1 VSYTPRPDDWYEAVI
16 ARAEA
21 ELQEDGSNSGSSA
34 AMQEDGSNSGSS
46 AALQE
51 GHSSGGASADRR
63 LVTPDSPNIKA
74 FWILQEMQNKQVS
87 DCIVGSS
94 GEMMKTQHVVGIRG
108 RR

>member
-51 GHSSGGASADRR
+51 GHSSGGASADPR

-74 FWILQEMQNKQVS
+74 FWILQEMQ
-87 DCIVGSS
+87 
-94 GEMMKTQHVVGIRG
+94 KTGFGLHCWELG
-108 RR
+108 